1 MFERYT
7 EKARHIIFFARDEA
21 SQTASHSIETEH
33 LLLGLLREAK
43 PLFEKVNV
51 EEMTKE
57 LRGAVH
63 VERAG
68 EADVA
73 ADLPLSQSAKHVL
86 MCAMREA
93 EHLKH
98 GHVCPEH
105 ILLALLREPGFAAR
119 TLEKYGVHRDRIV
132 FTLRQDLDIEMKSKS
147 RDLIHELE
155 RAFAPLVEHLT
166 PEVEPAVLYTANPEI
181 SS

>member
-7 EKARHIIFFARDEA
+7 EKARRIIFFARDEA

-33 LLLGLLREAK
+33 LLLGLLRDAK

-57 LRGAVH
+57 LRRAVQ

-68 EADVA
+68 EADAA
-73 ADLPLSQSAKHVL
+73 ADLPLSQSARHVL
-86 MCAMREA
+86 LSAMQEA
-93 EHLKH
+93 EQLKH
-98 GHVCPEH
+98 SHITPEH

-119 TLEKYGVHRDRIV
+119 TLEKYRVHRDRIV

-147 RDLIHELE
+147 RDLVHELE
-155 RAFAPLVEHLT
+155 RAFAPLVERLT
-166 PEVEPAVLYTANPEI
+166 PEVEPAIFYAPRPEVT
-181 SS
+181 S

>member
-7 EKARHIIFFARDEA
+7 EKARHTIFFARDEA
-21 SQTASHSIETEH
+21 SQTGSHSIETEH

-68 EADVA
+68 EADVV

-98 GHVCPEH
+98 GHVSPEH

-147 RDLIHELE
+147 RDLVHELE
-155 RAFAPLVEHLT
+155 RAFAPLVERLT
-166 PEVEPAVLYTANPEI
+166 PEVEPAVLYTAHPEI

>member
-1 MFERYT
+1 
-7 EKARHIIFFARDEA
+7 
-21 SQTASHSIETEH
+21 
-33 LLLGLLREAK
+33 
-43 PLFEKVNV
+43 
-51 EEMTKE
+51 MTKE

-68 EADVA
+68 EGDVA

-98 GHVCPEH
+98 GHVSPEH

-147 RDLIHELE
+147 RDLVHELE
-155 RAFAPLVEHLT
+155 RAFAPLVERLT
-166 PEVEPAVLYTANPEI
+166 PEVEPAVFYAPRP
-181 SS
+181 

>member
-21 SQTASHSIETEH
+21 SQTGSHSIETEH

-68 EADVA
+68 EGDVA

-98 GHVCPEH
+98 GHVSPEH

-119 TLEKYGVHRDRIV
+119 TLEKYRVHRDRIV
-132 FTLRQDLDIEMKSKS
+132 FTLRQDLDIEMKSKL
-147 RDLIHELE
+147 RDLVHELE
-155 RAFAPLVEHLT
+155 RAFAPLVERLT
-166 PEVEPAVLYTANPEI
+166 PEVEPAIFYAPRPEVT
-181 SS
+181 S

>member
-7 EKARHIIFFARDEA
+7 EKARRIIFFARDEV
-21 SQTASHSIETEH
+21 SQTGSQSVETEH

-43 PLFEKVNV
+43 PLFEKVNM

-93 EHLKH
+93 EQLKH
-98 GHVCPEH
+98 GHVSPEH

-155 RAFAPLVEHLT
+155 RAFAPLVERLT
-166 PEVEPAVLYTANPEI
+166 PEVEPAVLFTARPEI

>member
-21 SQTASHSIETEH
+21 SQTGSHSVETEH

-68 EADVA
+68 EGDVA

-98 GHVCPEH
+98 GHVSPEH

-119 TLEKYGVHRDRIV
+119 TLEKYRVHRDRIV
-132 FTLRQDLDIEMKSKS
+132 FTLRQDLDIEMKSKL
-147 RDLIHELE
+147 RDLVHELE
-155 RAFAPLVEHLT
+155 RAFAPLVERLT
-166 PEVEPAVLYTANPEI
+166 PEVEPAIFYAPRPEVT
-181 SS
+181 S